1 MMAPGDLLIRT
12 GLPINVTATLFD
24 SLFRIITCCGVE
36 EKCASTLALHVEFNG
51 NTRQAGSKS
60 TIATRSTAVE
70 IPTPGL
76 PARLQLV
83 APRQLKRRGVQN
95 QAGRN
100 VLMHAIAHIEFNA
113 INLALDAAYRF
124 RDQPLEFYQGWIGVA
139 ADEARHFS
147 MIRNYLL
154 EQGCEYGDFPAHNG
168 LWDMAVKTGHDVLAR
183 MAMVP
188 RVMEARGLDVTP
200 AMIEKLQRAGD
211 SRAVSILTVI
221 YEEEIEH
228 VRIGSKWFHR
238 LCTARGYEPDS
249 TFLHLIDTYLHGD
262 LKGPFNTQA
271 RLLAGFAE
279 KEINDLK
286 AL

>member
-1 MMAPGDLLIRT
+1 MARGNLLIRT

-24 SLFRIITCCGVE
+24 NLFRIITCCGVE

-51 NTRQAGSKS
+51 NTSQAGSKS
-60 TIATRSTAVE
+60 TIATRTTAVE

-124 RDQPLEFYQGWIGVA
+124 RDQPLEFYGDWIGVA

-147 MIRNYLL
+147 MIRDYLL
-154 EQGCEYGDFPAHNG
+154 ELGCDYGDFPAHNG
-168 LWDMAVKTGHDVLAR
+168 LWDMAVKTGHDVIAR

-238 LCTARGYEPDS
+238 LCTARGYEPGS
-249 TFLHLIDTYLHGD
+249 TFLQLIDTYLYGD
-262 LKGPFNTQA
+262 LKGPFNTEA
-271 RLLAGFAE
+271 RLLAGFTE